1 MSSRATLIIS
11 KALKMKAPL
20 ETSGVM
26 RVRKE
31 IATESVPVPR
41 EGKSI
46 QGLILYE
53 KKNIS
58 GCKTSLYQLTL
69 KTEMFTLFSSSRYIS
84 ESIQSW
90 LEEE

>member
-31 IATESVPVPR
+31 IATESAPVPR

-53 KKNIS
+53 KKKHLRVQNIS
-58 GCKTSLYQLTL
+58 VSTHS
-69 KTEMFTLFSSSRYIS
+69 
-84 ESIQSW
+84 
-90 LEEE
+90 